1 MNSKSLNKQDL
12 TNEIK
17 AEALRL
23 GFFACGIARAEHV
36 DKATTDHINRW
47 LKEGKFANM
56 EYMANYTDKRLD
68 PRLLMEGAKSIICVA
83 LNYAPQHKFNEN
95 EFHLA
100 SYALGLDYHDIMKN
114 KLRQLAA
121 RFDFNDAL
129 KCLKSERKMCRIF
142 VDTGPILERYWA
154 EKAGLGWVGKNHQLI
169 IPHAGSMFFLGEIIV
184 DEELV
189 YDQPAKN
196 RCGNCHRCI
205 DACPTKAID
214 EGREINAEKCLSY
227 QTIENRESLSE
238 EASASIGNTIYGC
251 DACLKACPWN
261 KFAIPNDT
269 PELQPKA
276 ELMQMTRQ
284 EWEILS
290 EEDYQKLFKGSA
302 VKRVKYK
309 GLMRNIK
316 AATCYSQ
323 GKHLPLSTK
332 TKDNEQKNK

>member
-1 MNSKSLNKQDL
+1 MNSKPLNKQDL

-36 DKATTDHINRW
+36 DKTTTDHINRW
-47 LKEGKFANM
+47 LKEGKYANM

-83 LNYAPQHKFNEN
+83 LNYAPQHKFNES

-189 YDQPAKN
+189 
-196 RCGNCHRCI
+196 
-205 DACPTKAID
+205 
-214 EGREINAEKCLSY
+214 
-227 QTIENRESLSE
+227 
-238 EASASIGNTIYGC
+238 
-251 DACLKACPWN
+251 
-261 KFAIPNDT
+261 
-269 PELQPKA
+269 
-276 ELMQMTRQ
+276 
-284 EWEILS
+284 
-290 EEDYQKLFKGSA
+290 
-302 VKRVKYK
+302 
-309 GLMRNIK
+309 
-316 AATCYSQ
+316 
-323 GKHLPLSTK
+323 
-332 TKDNEQKNK
+332 